1 MTANDVKNYR
11 FLDRAIR
18 IAERRLDSLRESV
31 VLRDKVIGSNPDF
44 PYEERSFNIGGE
56 FDNHDPFYAAEHEVA
71 RLRMLKSDIEYMLTI
86 ITDPGDKVI
95 FERTMQ
101 GYSQTQIGIILGIN
115 HSTVSRRLAKIC
127 ECI

>member
-18 IAERRLDSLRESV
+18 IAEKKLDEARELS

-56 FDNHDPFYAAEHEVA
+56 RDDRDPLAKAEYEVK
-71 RLRMLKSDIEYMLTI
+71 RLKLLKWDIEYALTI

-101 GYSQTQIGIILGIN
+101 GYSQTQIGIILGVN

-127 ECI
+127 ECM